1 LLYRLFLLILFF
13 IHFLLGRSQFYAG
26 DLGPS
31 TIVGSAAFNLL
42 MITAACITA
51 IPSDSTPDGRTGLRG
66 VRSIADMGVFSVTCT
81 WGIFAYVWLLIIL
94 LLPPTPNVCSFY
106 EGLLTFLFFPI
117 TVQMA
122 YMADIGMFS
131 KTKVTPQSKIVG
143 ADGMSSSQVDHGV
156 ELLKKLDGLNL
167 SDEEKAKL
175 MVSMSKTNKP
185 SRAQLRMQATRMMT
199 GGKRVLAPPP
209 NKSLLAKFAKGNG
222 GPTFFF
228 GDVDGNYCTKCV
240 VILC

>member
-1 LLYRLFLLILFF
+1 
-13 IHFLLGRSQFYAG
+13 
-26 DLGPS
+26 
-31 TIVGSAAFNLL
+31 
-42 MITAACITA
+42 
-51 IPSDSTPDGRTGLRG
+51 
-66 VRSIADMGVFSVTCT
+66 
-81 WGIFAYVWLLIIL
+81 
-94 LLPPTPNVCSFY
+94 
-106 EGLLTFLFFPI
+106 
-117 TVQMA
+117 
-122 YMADIGMFS
+122 
-131 KTKVTPQSKIVG
+131 
-143 ADGMSSSQVDHGV
+143 V

>member
-1 LLYRLFLLILFF
+1 M
-13 IHFLLGRSQFYAG
+13 
-26 DLGPS
+26 
-31 TIVGSAAFNLL
+31 GSAAFNLL

-51 IPSDSTPDGRTGLRG
+51 IPPDSAPDGRTGLCG

-117 TVQMA
+117 TVAMA
-122 YMADIGMFS
+122 YAADIGLFS
-131 KTKVTPQSKIVG
+131 KTKVSPQSKVIS
-143 ADGMSSSQVDHGV
+143 ADGMSSANVDQGM
-156 ELLKKLDGLNL
+156 ELLRKLDGLNL

-175 MVSMSKTNKP
+175 MVSMSHTNKP

-209 NKSLLAKFAKGNG
+209 NKALLAKMAKGSG
-222 GPTFFF
+222 TTFFF
-228 GDVDGNYCTKCV
+228 GDVDGNYCTK
-240 VILC
+240 

>member
-1 LLYRLFLLILFF
+1 M
-13 IHFLLGRSQFYAG
+13 
-26 DLGPS
+26 
-31 TIVGSAAFNLL
+31 GSAAFNLL
-42 MITAACITA
+42 VISAACITA
-51 IPSDSTPDGRTGLRG
+51 IPPDSTPDGRTGLRG

-117 TVQMA
+117 TVAMA
-122 YMADIGMFS
+122 YAADIGLFS
-131 KTKVTPQSKIVG
+131 KTKVSPQSKIIG
-143 ADGMSSSQVDHGV
+143 ADGMSSASVDQGM
-156 ELLKKLDGLNL
+156 ELLRKLDGLNL

-175 MVSMSKTNKP
+175 MVSMSNANKP

-209 NKSLLAKFAKGNG
+209 NKALLAKMAKGNG
-222 GPTFFF
+222 TTFFF
-228 GDVDGNYCTKCV
+228 GDVDGNYCTK
-240 VILC
+240 